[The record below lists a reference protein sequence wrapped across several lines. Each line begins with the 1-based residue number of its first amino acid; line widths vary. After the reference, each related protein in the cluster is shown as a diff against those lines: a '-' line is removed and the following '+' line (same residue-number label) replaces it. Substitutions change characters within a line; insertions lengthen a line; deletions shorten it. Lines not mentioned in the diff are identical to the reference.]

1 MFWQGAS
8 YLTKVTPKTGSVLP
22 DEGYSKNRE
31 RLTWRRL
38 LQKQGAS
45 YLTKVT
51 PKTHTQLDI
60 YVIIVFQIEAL
71 E

>member
-22 DEGYSKNRE
+22 DEGYSKN
-31 RLTWRRL
+31 
-38 LQKQGAS
+38 
-45 YLTKVT
+45 
-51 PKTHTQLDI
+51 THTIRYLRYYCISDWSTWI
-60 YVIIVFQIEAL
+60 MCYVFYFIPEEHNLIFQIEAP